1 MSRPVW
7 LLEIDLDFCPLGHPA
22 GGLPGLEVCAATG
35 SVPCYNTWA
44 TCQDPD
50 SFVRG
55 VKTYRFVEPLAD
67 LPPWLEAWP
76 YLESVSLRGGII
88 DPGRSLGQRAQ
99 FTARLKGG
107 RHHDRGVDPYAAL
120 RSYDPAAQGTM
131 LGKLRARNPYYGL
144 RPARV
149 LRGDLDRIEAD
160 GNLGSCEV
168 RRFVLAGFARAGD
181 GWTITGKDPL
191 KLADGDRAVWPR
203 HSTGELGSDIT
214 ASDTSFVLAPEGIGE
229 DYGAAGYVRVGDE
242 IMAFTRDGDTLTVTR
257 TANIAGIWV
266 TEPDDHKAGDAVQL
280 CVTYINVPAW
290 EIAREVLVEAA
301 GLDPAFIDDAAWQAE
316 FEAYL
321 PTQNLSALIAK
332 PEKADKLL
340 NELQRD
346 ANFYLYWSE
355 RTNLVVLK
363 ALRFPLTSEAIPRL
377 DDASSAIAGSISVD
391 DRPEDRI
398 SRAVVFYGQ
407 RDPTVSLEE
416 NGNYRRVLIDTDEE
430 SAGANEYQSPKV
442 ETIYS
447 RWHPSGAKPNVL
459 SFARRLVVT
468 FARVRRSI
476 EVELA
481 IKDVGLELG
490 DLVDIATRQAEGVTG
505 EAETVRARVYSE
517 APTKYGVKI
526 ELRESVFISRRLV
539 IWAPD
544 ELLGLHWN
552 DATEEQREMFMFWAD
567 NDGLMPDGSVGFAWA

>member
-7 LLEIDLDFCPLGHPA
+7 LLEIDLDFCTLRHPA
-22 GGLPGLEVCAATG
+22 GNLPGAEVCAATG
-35 SVPCYNTWA
+35 DVPCYNTWS
-44 TCQDPD
+44 TCQDGD
-50 SFVRG
+50 SFTRG

-67 LPPWLEAWP
+67 LPPWLDAWP

-120 RSYDPAAQGTM
+120 RPYDPATQGTM
-131 LGKLRARNPYYGL
+131 LGKLRARNPYYAL

-160 GNLGSCEV
+160 ANLDSCEV
-168 RRFVLAGFARAGD
+168 RRFVLAGFAHAGD
-181 GWTITGKDPL
+181 EWTITGKDPL

-203 HSTGELGSDIT
+203 HSTGELAADIT
-214 ASDTSFVLAPEGIGE
+214 AVATTLQLSPEGI
-229 DYGAAGYVRVGDE
+229 DE

-257 TANIAGIWV
+257 TASVAGIWV
-266 TEPDDHKAGDAVQL
+266 TTPDDHKAGDSVQL
-280 CVTYINVPAW
+280 CVAYVDVPAW
-290 EIAREVLVEAA
+290 QIAREILVEAA
-301 GLDPAFIDDAAWQAE
+301 GLDPAFIDDAAWQTE
-316 FEAYL
+316 FESYL
-321 PTQNLSALIAK
+321 PTQNLSAFIAK

-340 NELQRD
+340 SEVQRD
-346 ANFYLYWSE
+346 ANFYLYWVE
-355 RTNLVVLK
+355 RENRVALK
-363 ALRFPLTSEAIPRL
+363 ALRFPLTSEVIPRL
-377 DDASSAIAGSISVD
+377 DDASSAIAGSIEID

-407 RDPTVSLEE
+407 RDPTMSLEE
-416 NGNYRRVLIDTDEE
+416 NGNFRRVLIDTDEE
-430 SAGANEYQSPKV
+430 SAGVNEYQSPQV

-476 EVELA
+476 EVEVAL
-481 IKDVGLELG
+481 KDAGLGLG
-490 DLVDIATRQAEGVTG
+490 DLVDIATRRAEGPTG
-505 EAETVRARVYSE
+505 AAETLRARVYSE
-517 APTKYGVKI
+517 APTKNGVRI
-526 ELRESVFISRRLV
+526 ELRESVFTSRRLV

-544 ELLGLHWN
+544 ELVGLHWD
-552 DATEEQREMFMFWAD
+552 DATEEQREMFMFWAGD
-567 NDGLMPDGSVGFAWA
+567 DGLMPDGSVGFAWA